1 MVKAANG
8 GVLPK
13 APRGL
18 PVLARFPEKIENVI
32 QIDIFHKFLH
42 YLKEDES
49 PEVVGLAI
57 DVFVDLIK

>member
-18 PVLARFPEKIENVI
+18 PALSRFPEKIENVI
-32 QIDIFHKFLH
+32 QIDIFHKFL
-42 YLKEDES
+42 YYMKEDES
-49 PEVVGLAI
+49 AEVVGMAI